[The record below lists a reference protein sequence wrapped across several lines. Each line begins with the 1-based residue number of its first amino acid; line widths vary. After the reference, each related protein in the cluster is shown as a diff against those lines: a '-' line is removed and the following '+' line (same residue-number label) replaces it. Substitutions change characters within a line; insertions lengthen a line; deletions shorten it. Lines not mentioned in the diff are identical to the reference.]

1 MFNAIASEN
10 IFIQA
15 WDKGYIH
22 RRDWETLINELSQD
36 ESSHEITNRLLYAV
50 RRGRLKITD

>member
-1 MFNAIASEN
+1 MFHTMASEN

-22 RRDWETLINELSQD
+22 RQDWEILIQELNQD
-36 ESSHEITNRLLYAV
+36 EASHEITNRLLYAV

>member
-1 MFNAIASEN
+1 MASEN

-22 RRDWETLINELSQD
+22 RQDWEILIQELNQD
-36 ESSHEITNRLLYAV
+36 EASHEITNRLLYAV